1 MFSQIASHSIIK
13 YLLILAISSVKFL
26 FAPPLSFEF
35 GFTFLQTWLV
45 TTIGGVAGVVFFFYL
60 SKGIL
65 ALYFRYLARH
75 FSPYYMKLR
84 AVVWKR
90 NQFPIPASRIFTF
103 RNKSLVKIRRR
114 YGLPGIV
121 ILTPILL
128 SIPLGTFLALKY
140 YSGQKNL
147 LAYLLLSIVG
157 WSLLM
162 SSAISIL

>member
-1 MFSQIASHSIIK
+1 MISQIASHSIIK

-45 TTIGGVAGVVFFFYL
+45 TTLGGVAGVVFFFYL
-60 SKGIL
+60 GKVLI
-65 ALYFRYLARH
+65 AIYYRYLAAYFAH
-75 FSPYYMKLR
+75 FSLR
-84 AVVWKR
+84 IRTGVWNHYDLPVPVKK
-90 NQFPIPASRIFTF
+90 IFTF
-103 RNKSLVKIRRR
+103 RNKTLVKIRRR
-114 YGLPGIV
+114 YGLIGII

-140 YSGQKNL
+140 YSRQKNL
-147 LAYLLLSIVG
+147 LAYLSLSVVL

-162 SSAISIL
+162 SSAISVF

>member
-1 MFSQIASHSIIK
+1 MLSQIATHSIFK

-45 TTIGGVAGVVFFFYL
+45 TTLGGIAGVVFFFYL

-65 ALYFRYLARH
+65 ALYFRYLSKYISALYAKFRT
-75 FSPYYMKLR
+75 
-84 AVVWKR
+84 VVW
-90 NQFPIPASRIFTF
+90 NQYGFPVKAKKIFTF
-103 RNKSLVKIRRR
+103 KNKSLVKIRRR
-114 YGLPGIV
+114 YGLIGII

-140 YSGQKNL
+140 YSRQKNL
-147 LAYLLLSIVG
+147 LAYLSLSVIM
-157 WSLLM
+157 WSLVM
-162 SSAISIL
+162 SSAISVF